1 MLHYLLLRVPNVEEI
16 LTMLKKVEAVNPKK
30 FILCVLATIFSGMI
44 FAAVVSIITAISM
57 ITSFE
62 S

>member
-30 FILCVLATIFSGMI
+30 FILCVLATIFSGMT